1 MEVIL
6 EYKSSAFDKLL
17 LFLAVVS
24 IFFEPYL
31 PFFRGTSTAFFVFT
45 FIMGYVLFTRLKA
58 FRKIVSSIYF
68 IVVILFT
75 AICVLM
81 ESIHSYP
88 DYVYIFR
95 FLNMS
100 MGMFCISVLCRDKE
114 AIDVTIYSFIFCSAG
129 HSVYMMLGPMNFL
142 RSLSAHGFDEASKAR
157 IQAFEQFTIHDHLN
171 DISIFSGL
179 GALLGIITWVYERSR
194 IKRGILVAL
203 IMLAVVGIF
212 LPASRTGALVFFV
225 SLGIFL
231 YKSKMKVKKWLL
243 PLAIFGVL
251 LFLVVPE
258 VVWERISSI
267 GRMSELKEVDSRA
280 KMYTAILDILQ
291 KYMLTGV
298 GCGYYWKQWAVDN
311 GLTNIMDVYEP
322 LAPHNAFFQVWIYW
336 GLPAFLTFIYMM
348 YVFSRALDKHI
359 VNHRQKA
366 SLYIF
371 ILIIPI
377 VFLFYPRFYH
387 KAFSVGVGIML
398 AARFW
403 NIFGTQL
410 EEHASDPEQSPME
423 ITA

>member
-1 MEVIL
+1 ML
-6 EYKSSAFDKLL
+6 TNEYISSALDKLL
-17 LFLAVVS
+17 LFLAVVT

-31 PFFRGTSTAFFVFT
+31 PFFGGTSTAFFVFS
-45 FIMGYVLFTRLKA
+45 FIMAYVLFTRLKA
-58 FRKIVSSIYF
+58 FKKIVTSIYF
-68 IVVILFT
+68 LAVIFFVVICL
-75 AICVLM
+75 LM

-100 MGMFCISVLCRDKE
+100 LGMFCISVLCRDKA

-129 HSVYMMLGPMNFL
+129 HSLYMMIGPMNFL
-142 RSLSAHGFDEASKAR
+142 RSLSARGFDEASKAR
-157 IQAFEQFTIHDHLN
+157 IQAFEHLTIHDHLN

-179 GALLGIITWVYERSR
+179 GALLGIVTWFYETNKL
-194 IKRGILVAL
+194 KRAGLVVL
-203 IMLAVVGIF
+203 IMLSIIGIF

-225 SLGIFL
+225 SLAIFV
-231 YKSKMKVKKWLL
+231 YKSRIKIRKWAL
-243 PLAIFGVL
+243 PLAIFAVL
-251 LFLVVPE
+251 LFFLVPE
-258 VVWERISSI
+258 VVWVRITSI
-267 GRMSELKEVDSRA
+267 GRFAELREVDSRA

-291 KYMLTGV
+291 QYFLTGV

-311 GLTNIMDVYEP
+311 GLTNIMDIYEP

-348 YVFSRALDKHI
+348 YILSRALDKNI
-359 VNHRQKA
+359 INHRQKA

-398 AARFW
+398 AARYW
-403 NIFGTQL
+403 NIFGDSVVAHPQR
-410 EEHASDPEQSPME
+410 EEKKVELQA
-423 ITA
+423 

>member
-1 MEVIL
+1 MTL
-6 EYKSSAFDKLL
+6 TNEYVSSPLDKLL
-17 LFLAVVS
+17 LFLAVVT

-31 PFFRGTSTAFFVFT
+31 PFFAGTSTAFFVFT
-45 FIMGYVLFTRLKA
+45 FIMAYVLFTRLKA
-58 FRKIVSSIYF
+58 FKKIVTSVYF
-68 IVVILFT
+68 LIVIFFVVICL
-75 AICVLM
+75 LM

-129 HSVYMMLGPMNFL
+129 HSLYMMIGPMNFL

-179 GALLGIITWVYERSR
+179 GALLGIIAWFYQ
-194 IKRGILVAL
+194 KNKLKKAGLVVL
-203 IMLAVVGIF
+203 IMLSIIGIF
-212 LPASRTGALVFFV
+212 LPASRTGAVVFFV
-225 SLGIFL
+225 SLAIFM
-231 YKSKMKVKKWLL
+231 YKSKIKIKKWAL
-243 PLAIFGVL
+243 PTIIFGIL
-251 LFLVVPE
+251 LFLLVPE
-258 VVWERISSI
+258 VVWVRIASI
-267 GRMSELKEVDSRA
+267 GRYSELREVDSRA
-280 KMYTAILDILQ
+280 KMYTTMLDILSQ
-291 KYMLTGV
+291 YILTGV

-311 GLTNIMDVYEP
+311 GLTNIMDIYEP

-348 YVFSRALDKHI
+348 YVFSRALDKNI
-359 VNHRQKA
+359 VGDRQKA

-371 ILIIPI
+371 ILMIPI

-398 AARFW
+398 AARYW
-403 NIFGTQL
+403 NIFGDRVETIQNPEEKKL
-410 EEHASDPEQSPME
+410 EMQA
-423 ITA
+423 